1 MSTASRCTV
10 RADDLSCSSRRKPLM
25 LALRYIAHH
34 YGASLIC
41 TSEKDK
47 TQLAYV
53 REVPPA
59 FATLHL
65 RRAGA
70 TPGHADRDVGACG
83 LQFRA
88 MLNHYVFHT
97 EAKKTAHL
105 DPSKPL
111 IVPCG
116 SDSFDGIGT
125 PPGARRAQMED
136 GNIASRMQMWA
147 KAVDTYFPPG
157 EDNGACRAHAT
168 VPPVA
173 PLLVHSPSGLAL
185 LALTD
190 A

>member
-1 MSTASRCTV
+1 
-10 RADDLSCSSRRKPLM
+10 M

-53 REVPPA
+53 RGVPPA
-59 FATLHL
+59 FAT
-65 RRAGA
+65 
-70 TPGHADRDVGACG
+70 PGHAHRDVGACG
-83 LQFRA
+83 PQFRA

-185 LALTD
+185 LELTR